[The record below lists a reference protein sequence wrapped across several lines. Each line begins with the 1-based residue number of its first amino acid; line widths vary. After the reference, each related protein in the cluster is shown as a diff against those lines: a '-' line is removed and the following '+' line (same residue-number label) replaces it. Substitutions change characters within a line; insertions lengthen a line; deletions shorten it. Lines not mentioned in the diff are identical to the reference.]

1 MTRQAVLGGGCFW
14 CTEAVFLEVKGVT
27 AVESGYCGGH
37 VQSPTYEQICDGN
50 TGHAEVV
57 RIEFDDAQI
66 SFRELLEIFFVVHD
80 PTTLNQQGN
89 DVGPQYRSAIFTM
102 DDAQQAEAQ
111 AVIDTL
117 TRSRVFDD
125 PIVTEVTPLSNYFPA
140 EAYHQRYFERNPWQ
154 GYCRMVVAPKVA
166 KYRKSFGSRFARS

>member
-1 MTRQAVLGGGCFW
+1 MIRQAVLGGGCFW

-37 VQSPTYEQICDGN
+37 VHSPSYEQICEGN

-57 RIEFDDAQI
+57 RLEFDDEQI
-66 SFRELLEIFFVVHD
+66 SFRELLQIFFVIHD
-80 PTTLNQQGN
+80 PTTLNRQGN
-89 DVGPQYRSAIFTM
+89 DAGPQYRSAIFTL
-102 DDAQQAEAQ
+102 DESQRLEAEA
-111 AVIDTL
+111 VISEL
-117 TRSRVFDD
+117 TREQVYRD
-125 PIVTEVTPLSNYFPA
+125 PIVTEVTPLSNYFAA

-166 KYRKSFGSRFARS
+166 KYRKTFGARFARS